1 MNQAFQSSDSTDFM
15 KRLWTGW
22 AGGMNL
28 PSLLTPTLDLEEIDR
43 RINELKTVEH
53 WLNVNLN
60 MLRNTIQGMEV
71 QRGTLAALQSFGA
84 SFAQQTAAQAHNP
97 DASDTPESAAA
108 QNAVDPSA
116 QEQFSQALQQGGHL
130 WLDLL
135 QQQFNQLAK
144 AAAQDPAQAAALT
157 PAAAAATSATA
168 PSAAAGAPAA
178 AHAPR
183 PSKPAK
189 G

>member
-1 MNQAFQSSDSTDFM
+1 MNQAFQSSDSADFM
-15 KRLWTGW
+15 KRIWAGW

-84 SFAQQTAAQAHNP
+84 SFAQQTATQAHSP
-97 DASDTPESAAA
+97 DASNTPEAPDA
-108 QNAVDPSA
+108 QTNVDPSA

-130 WLDLL
+130 WWDML
-135 QQQFNQLAK
+135 QQQFNQIANT
-144 AAAQDPAQAAALT
+144 AAQNQAQAAAPS
-157 PAAAAATSATA
+157 PATDAPATSAAT
-168 PSAAAGAPAA
+168 PSTPAVA
-178 AHAPR
+178 RAPR
-183 PSKPAK
+183 QGKSAK